1 MSTLTLK
8 MQSLAAALATHYPQR
23 IVTRD
28 WEDSSQRNDSDL
40 TRGIYTLI
48 SKSETDYADYPGREA
63 QLGTLQF
70 VLIAQIKVAEASGA
84 STVEDAESDLI
95 DEIKAFVSNPPP
107 SLADAGNL
115 ALVSWQ
121 QSGQLEHP
129 YGWVAFRFEWY
140 LN

>member
-95 DEIKAFVSNPPP
+95 DEIKAFVSSPPP

-115 ALVSWQ
+115 ALVS
-121 QSGQLEHP
+121 
-129 YGWVAFRFEWY
+129 
-140 LN
+140 